1 MSDKAIESGSDLYE
15 WMHRATQKQFESK
28 YANKGVMVSSK
39 VRREVLTCVDQGK
52 LLSRGQVV
60 DIKFENIGGGVWR
73 AYVDDF
79 FAMESCTQNAII
91 YT

>member
-1 MSDKAIESGSDLYE
+1 MLAVSVLYTHQPNNRAIKMIKSVNEL
-15 WMHRATQKQFESK
+15 
-28 YANKGVMVSSK
+28 K
-39 VRREVLTCVDQGK
+39 V
-52 LLSRGQVV
+52 
-60 DIKFENIGGGVWR
+60 GGGVWR